1 MIDTGVGE
9 RLGRVGN
16 EARPVF
22 DALVGKLRI
31 PSTRP
36 RSVRR
41 TSLIDRLVREVS
53 RPIVSVV
60 APAGYG
66 KTTLLVQWAER
77 SGQAVAWVSVDEQ
90 DNDSK
95 GLLGA
100 VARAL
105 DAVRPVARPVFD
117 ALASPASSVP
127 CSVMPRLGNAF
138 AAMTVPVPVILDDM
152 HVLHSSEC
160 RAWPRSSESSA
171 SPAAARWHGACGR
184 QGSIRQRD
192 RRYLGPAHDPTSV
205 TLSADQAA
213 HRLIV
218 RPPRPHR
225 AGHVTSPPGDVSPR

>member
-1 MIDTGVGE
+1 LTRAWESDPAGWAMK
-9 RLGRVGN
+9 LGRCSMLWSASCAFPRRG
-16 EARPVF
+16 
-22 DALVGKLRI
+22 L
-31 PSTRP
+31 

-41 TSLIDRLVREVS
+41 TSLIDRLMREVS

-192 RRYLGPAHDPTSV
+192 RRLPRACSRPDLGDA
-205 TLSADQAA
+205 
-213 HRLIV
+213 
-218 RPPRPHR
+218 
-225 AGHVTSPPGDVSPR
+225 

>member
-9 RLGRVGN
+9 RPGRVGN

-36 RSVRR
+36 GSVRR

-66 KTTLLVQWAER
+66 KTMLLVQWAEH

-90 DNDSK
+90 DNDSR

-105 DAVRPVARPVFD
+105 DAVRPVD
-117 ALASPASSVP
+117 LAGVRRAGLSRQFGA
-127 CSVMPRLGNAF
+127 RLG
-138 AAMTVPVPVILDDM
+138 
-152 HVLHSSEC
+152 
-160 RAWPRSSESSA
+160 R
-171 SPAAARWHGACGR
+171 AAARQRLRRDDGAG
-184 QGSIRQRD
+184 
-192 RRYLGPAHDPTSV
+192 AADP
-205 TLSADQAA
+205 
-213 HRLIV
+213 
-218 RPPRPHR
+218 
-225 AGHVTSPPGDVSPR
+225 G